1 MKLTAQEQATFEKEI
16 AKLEPRRRKKV
27 MEFTTSW
34 MREGIKVG
42 LKQGEERGLKK
53 GKKLGLEQGKRQEA
67 QALILRLLNRQIGA
81 VSVRLQGRVKALSL
95 AQLEKLGEALLEFSN
110 KNDLIVW
117 LEKIHPPS

>member
-1 MKLTAQEQATFEKEI
+1 
-16 AKLEPRRRKKV
+16 